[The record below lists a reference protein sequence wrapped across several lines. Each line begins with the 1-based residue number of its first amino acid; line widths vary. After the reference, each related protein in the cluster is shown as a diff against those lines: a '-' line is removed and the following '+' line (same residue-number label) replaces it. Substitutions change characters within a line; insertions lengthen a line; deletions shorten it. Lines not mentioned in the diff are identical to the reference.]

1 MTTQSGLLGSHDL
14 NRETLRRF
22 EAQHIGSPPMAAFA
36 SLALGAL
43 APPPPAQQTLKSEM
57 AVDSDD
63 QLMDDEPSGDV
74 DMFEFEL
81 NGLDTAS
88 TAPTTTLR
96 SDGSGSGGEDAA
108 SHGLPWSKPRAM
120 QAPRDFRQPPLV
132 ARPSFAATHAQQPA
146 VAYGISAPP
155 LGASPSLAPF

>member
-1 MTTQSGLLGSHDL
+1 
-14 NRETLRRF
+14 
-22 EAQHIGSPPMAAFA
+22 MAAFA

-155 LGASPSLAPF
+155 LGAFALSSSVLIRLQAFSRLERWTSRTRCAPDDSSPV